1 MSTENAPV
9 KKSLTDE
16 EYKKILASCV
26 DCSSQYCFFRA
37 FLEHQH
43 PSERLIFQLKCV
55 EIFKFLRSKELGY
68 DIGWH
73 GAAEAWVAEGYAHA
87 FSKAYDVYLAPMEV
101 YRKTEDLVKATKI
114 IQEAENKA
122 VDKPS

>member
-1 MSTENAPV
+1 MTTENVPV
-9 KKSLTDE
+9 KKTLTDE

-55 EIFKFLRSKELGY
+55 EIMKFLRSRELGH
-68 DIGWH
+68 DIGWQ
-73 GAAEAWVAEGYAHA
+73 GAAEAWVAEGYAAA
-87 FSKAYDVYLAPMEV
+87 FSKVYDVYLTPLEV
-101 YRKTEDLVKATKI
+101 YKRTEELTKATKI
-114 IQEAENKA
+114 IQDAEK
-122 VDKPS
+122 SS